1 MGIYDFVLL
10 KEGDSNRYVMEA
22 EHYFQEGNDLQ
33 YKQRNYT
40 AASESYLKAIQ
51 LRPDYIEALNN
62 HAQNLR
68 LNIKNYQEAI
78 IYYTK
83 VIELNPK
90 LEDAFY
96 RRGLCKGLLGD
107 LIGQIDDYSK
117 VIELAPTSDNFVSRA
132 LIKKK
137 AKDYTGVVEDCSQAI
152 SLNDNSSY
160 AYQFRG
166 EAKAELYDFKEA
178 IADLEKAIEIEESK
192 AKRDPAYKPM
202 LFGALKS
209 CAEAKFAVNDFQ
221 GSLDGATK
229 LISLFPSHPL
239 SYALSARA
247 KEKLGDTDGYSKDM
261 SDFKHLNEQHVKKY
275 GVSFEK

>member
-1 MGIYDFVLL
+1 MVLNDIAPI
-10 KEGDSNRYVMEA
+10 EQGDSNRNVKEA

-40 AASESYLKAIQ
+40 AASESYLRAIL
-51 LRPDYIEALNN
+51 LRPEYIEALNN

-90 LEDAFY
+90 LEDAFF
-96 RRGLCKGLLGD
+96 RRGLCKGHLGD

-117 VIELAPTSDNFVSRA
+117 GIELAPTSDNFVSRA

-152 SLNDNSSY
+152 SLNKNSSY

-166 EAKAELYDFKEA
+166 EANAELSDFKEA

-192 AKRDPAYKPM
+192 AKQDSAYKPM

-221 GSLDGATK
+221 GSLVDAAK
-229 LISLFPSHPL
+229 LISLFPSHPF
-239 SYALSARA
+239 SYVLSARA
-247 KEKLGDTDGYSKDM
+247 KEKLGDTDGYSKDI
-261 SDFKHLNEQHVKKY
+261 SDFKHLNDQHVRKY
-275 GVSFEK
+275 GVSFEE